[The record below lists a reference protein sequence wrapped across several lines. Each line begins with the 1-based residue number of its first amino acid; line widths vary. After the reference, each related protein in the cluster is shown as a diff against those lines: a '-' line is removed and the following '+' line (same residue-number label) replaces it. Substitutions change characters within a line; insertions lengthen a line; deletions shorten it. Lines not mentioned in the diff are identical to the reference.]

1 MYPNQ
6 LNPYLQNYNNGMY
19 NPYMN
24 QMNINSFPHYELM
37 RVNGESGVDALQMN
51 PKSSVL
57 VMDTSVKDKLVAWY
71 IETDDAGAKS
81 KCRYELIP
89 YQPEPVPDLKA
100 FDERLQKIEVALSG
114 LIEKQN
120 DAEYGTYSATHADG
134 RQLPEQPGSN
144 AGKKRS

>member
-6 LNPYLQNYNNGMY
+6 LNPYLQNYNNVMY

-37 RVNGESGVDALQMN
+37 RINGESGVDALQMN

-57 VMDTSVKDKLVAWY
+57 AMDTSVKDKLVAWY

-134 RQLPEQPGSN
+134 RQFNEQSGNN
-144 AGKKRS
+144 ASKKRS